1 MFSPLIW
8 RVHNSIL
15 VFHILLNCV
24 EILKKLIHSL
34 SLILSIINN
43 QKMYCT
49 AQSVQQTKLIF
60 RLQNDIFYGIKLNV
74 ESVPTH
80 NLHHSGTV
88 PTYKL
93 IVSAMSIVTRVMQ
106 TPQRQNCLSNLH
118 NILLSKAVFCTF
130 SFIHLVRWLRGS
142 ISQIFRSC

>member
-1 MFSPLIW
+1 MYCST
-8 RVHNSIL
+8 VH
-15 VFHILLNCV
+15 FKDK
-24 EILKKLIHSL
+24 E
-34 SLILSIINN
+34 
-43 QKMYCT
+43 KMYFT

-60 RLQNDIFYGIKLNV
+60 MLLNDIFYRIKLNV
-74 ESVPTH
+74 GSVPTH

-93 IVSAMSIVTRVMQ
+93 NVSAMSIGTRVMQ
-106 TPQRQNCLSNLH
+106 MPQGKNCLSNLH
-118 NILLSKAVFCTF
+118 NILLSKAVLCTF